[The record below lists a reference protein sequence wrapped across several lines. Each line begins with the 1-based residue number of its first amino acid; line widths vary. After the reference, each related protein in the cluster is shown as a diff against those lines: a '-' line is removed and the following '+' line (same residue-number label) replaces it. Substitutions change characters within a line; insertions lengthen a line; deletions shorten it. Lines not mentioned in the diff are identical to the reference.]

1 MAVVFKHSG
10 ALDLRRILNAI
21 YSLLGCKV
29 RVLRGLS
36 TLHKDYLSSLSD
48 AQTKPN
54 KLFKFGLLIS

>member
-21 YSLLGCKV
+21 YSLLGCEV

-36 TLHKDYLSSLSD
+36 TLHKERVSKSKMMLKPSLINSGKR
-48 AQTKPN
+48 TPN
-54 KLFKFGLLIS
+54 